1 MNILNPAK
9 VLIGGDILPIVDYLL
24 PRIREVVVVR
34 VFDPLKAALQIEP
47 VGLGKTRWLW
57 AQQLWCLGS
66 FWAEGLPSGPWGLR
80 RHTRLNEK
88 VMEC

>member
-24 PRIREVVVVR
+24 PRIREVVVAR

-47 VGLGKTRWLW
+47 VAWAKTRWLW
-57 AQQLWCLGS
+57 AQQLWCLGA
-66 FWAEGLPSGPWGLR
+66 FGLKDFLR
-80 RHTRLNEK
+80 ARG
-88 VMEC
+88 V